1 MARESKWPIYACES
15 FHHCQLSG
23 NAGEDTQL
31 FPFTV
36 SVATLKNTEGTVL
49 VPVSLAQRR
58 LTVTASF
65 TAQVQCM
72 EFTGGGGDGHRFL
85 QIVLCAHVCMCNT
98 VGAHTQCN

>member
-72 EFTGGGGDGHRFL
+72 EFTGGGGGGRTP
-85 QIVLCAHVCMCNT
+85 IPTNCSVCTCMHV
-98 VGAHTQCN
+98 